1 MTIRTVLGQIA
12 AAAILTSASLLGMA
26 GAGVAVAAPVTAT
39 AAAHVHFH
47 AGAPDTVTN
56 CGTCA
61 R

>member
-1 MTIRTVLGQIA
+1 MTMRSVLGQTA

-39 AAAHVHFH
+39 AAAHFHFH

-61 R
+61 K

>member
-1 MTIRTVLGQIA
+1 MTMRSVLGQTA

-61 R
+61 K

>member
-1 MTIRTVLGQIA
+1 MIMRSVLGQSA
-12 AAAILTSASLLGMA
+12 AVAILTSASLLGVA

-39 AAAHVHFH
+39 AAAQVHFH

>member
-1 MTIRTVLGQIA
+1 MIMRSVLGQSA
-12 AAAILTSASLLGMA
+12 AVAILTSASLLGVA

-39 AAAHVHFH
+39 AAAQVHFY

>member
-1 MTIRTVLGQIA
+1 MTMRSVLGQSA

-47 AGAPDTVTN
+47 ADAPDTVTN

>member
-1 MTIRTVLGQIA
+1 MTMRSVLGQSA

-39 AAAHVHFH
+39 APAHVHFH
-47 AGAPDTVTN
+47 AGAPDAVTN

>member
-1 MTIRTVLGQIA
+1 MTMRSVLGQSA
-12 AAAILTSASLLGMA
+12 AAAILTSASLLGIL

-47 AGAPDTVTN
+47 ADAPDTVTN
-56 CGTCA
+56 CATCA

>member
-1 MTIRTVLGQIA
+1 MRSVLGQTA

-61 R
+61 K